1 MIPFALLGIDHVV
14 LRVADLQRSLAF
26 YVGALG
32 CGIEKEQAELGL
44 VQLRAGAS
52 LIDLVPLDGKLG
64 KAGGA
69 GPGTEA
75 RNVDHFA
82 LEIAPFDEAAMRAHL
97 TARGVAIGEYGK
109 RYGAKGNGPSLY
121 LTDPDGNVVELKG
134 PPGSESVSG

>member
-134 PPGSESVSG
+134 PPG